1 MPIGHSKQSSR
12 GSGPAKKSR
21 FKGVFPGRW
30 CTSYDQAQF
39 IISRMEQKKRKNI
52 FVEGAIS
59 PVFVA
64 ESLASHQSKTG
75 IGGHSMFLGQVRADV
90 VNGQQV
96 EAIEYTSYQE
106 LALER
111 MVEIREMIF
120 AKYPLECMHVYHSLG
135 RVPVGGIC
143 LFVFVSAAHRRPAME
158 ACSELVERIKDSLP
172 IWGKECFEQGD
183 YQWKVNIV

>member
-1 MPIGHSKQSSR
+1 
-12 GSGPAKKSR
+12 
-21 FKGVFPGRW
+21 
-30 CTSYDQAQF
+30 
-39 IISRMEQKKRKNI
+39 MEQKKRKNI